1 MERDGETLQFF
12 IENSLDD
19 MSGIEK
25 RILAIEAWE
34 LEDIDDKL
42 VNEVLRVVHSIERG
56 ANSAGLKNIKELANW
71 MGNILNLIHNKIMA
85 PYTDVI
91 SVLLNSADVLSGLIK
106 NADSSNEADISELLE
121 ELKSTAKIV
130 KKPRVLIADDQNFF
144 RTMIKKMLISM
155 NCEVVGEATTGDE
168 TVELFLKEKPDLLLL
183 DLHMPGKNG
192 DKALEEII
200 GFSPNARVIILTS
213 VGDSNVVIKCLKL
226 GAVNYILKDTTMNKM
241 KVIIEKSI
249 LEIME

>member
-1 MERDGETLQFF
+1 MVLDGETLRSF

-25 RILAIEAWE
+25 RILAIEAWGG
-34 LEDIDDKL
+34 EDLDEER
-42 VNEVLRVVHSIERG
+42 VNDVLRVVHSIESG
-56 ANSAGLKNIKELANW
+56 ANSVGLKNIKELTNW
-71 MGNILNLIHNKIMA
+71 MGNILNLIHDKKMA
-85 PYTDVI
+85 PYPHVI
-91 SVLLNSADVLSGLIK
+91 SVLSNSADVLSGLIK
-106 NADSSNEADISELLE
+106 NAPSSDEADISELLE
-121 ELKSTAKIV
+121 KLKSTAKIA
-130 KKPRVLIADDQNFF
+130 KKPRVLVADDQKFF

-155 NCEVVGEATTGDE
+155 NCEVVGEAANGDE
-168 TVELFLKEKPDLLLL
+168 AVELFLKETPDLLLL

-213 VGDSNVVIKCLKL
+213 ISDSDVVVKCLKL
-226 GAVNYILKDTTMNKM
+226 GAISYILKGTTIDKM

-249 LEIME
+249 RKILE